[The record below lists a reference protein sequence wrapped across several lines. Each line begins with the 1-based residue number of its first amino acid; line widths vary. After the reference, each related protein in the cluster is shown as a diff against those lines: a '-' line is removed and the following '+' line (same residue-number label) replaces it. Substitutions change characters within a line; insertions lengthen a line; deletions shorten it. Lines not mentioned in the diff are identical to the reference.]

1 MTRRRHH
8 HRRRYRRERYLT
20 RPEALPSGAPGGAL
34 RPPAFEIVD
43 PDAAPALPVEAEPAA
58 PAPNGGPQA
67 HPVADA
73 PAAAP
78 PENGH
83 PANGHPVHSPNGS
96 RTTAIFQDLLAAD
109 PAQVAARGR
118 LAQLLDHLGEHDT
131 ALAELT
137 ACLAREP
144 DDVSLLLGRAAVRA
158 ALSRL
163 GEAEEDVRHA
173 LRTEPASPD
182 AHVGLGVLLARKGLW
197 RDAIPAL
204 RRAVELDPG
213 RAPAWDQ
220 LGEALNHVD
229 DLVGALQ
236 AFHRS
241 AELRP
246 TGARALRGLGI
257 VYDRL
262 NRPAEAA
269 QMYRR
274 SRELAG
280 R

>member
-1 MTRRRHH
+1 MTRRHH
-8 HRRRYRRERYLT
+8 HRRRYRRDRYLT
-20 RPEALPSGAPGGAL
+20 QPEPFPAAAPGGEL
-34 RPPAFEIVD
+34 RPLAFEIVD
-43 PDAAPALPVEAEPAA
+43 PETPAGPASDNHGPSGNGSGNGA
-58 PAPNGGPQA
+58 GRPAPQA
-67 HPVADA
+67 TTPEPVGRL
-73 PAAAP
+73 PARSHA
-78 PENGH
+78 G
-83 PANGHPVHSPNGS
+83 
-96 RTTAIFQDLLAAD
+96 RTAVLYQELLAVD
-109 PAQVAARGR
+109 PGEVAARGE
-118 LAQLLDHLGEHDT
+118 LALLLDRLGEHDT
-131 ALAELT
+131 ALAELD
-137 ACLAREP
+137 ACLGREP
-144 DDVSLLLGRAAVRA
+144 DDVSLRLARAAVRA
-158 ALSRL
+158 AVSRL
-163 GEAEEDVRHA
+163 GEAEDDVRHA
-173 LRTEPASPD
+173 LRAEPASPD
-182 AHVGLGVLLARKGLW
+182 AHVALGVLLSRKGLW
-197 RDAIPAL
+197 RDAIPPL

-229 DLVGALQ
+229 DLDGALQ

-246 TGARALRGLGI
+246 TNARALRGLGI